1 MPRPQPRETARSS
14 YLKRTVRQLTDVASL
29 APAFASSPRFER
41 IHRIWRRAIDRIGVF
56 HGPQTIREL
65 SPEALYLRAKLRA
78 LKGQLKRA
86 EGQLAEVTSLA
97 PTFTPALEAHGEVLD
112 MLGQSELAKSKY
124 GSARKLRSQVR
135 TGAPDRCAVLRNR
148 GPFTSDIIAYTAML
162 RMGHAKRRALT
173 YIARGN
179 AYLATGY
186 PKLALLDYGFA
197 LRLRPDL
204 HEVTALKAEAQA
216 MLGRYQSALRNF
228 DVAVAARPMNPEIYS
243 GRAVVHMA
251 LGRLDVADADWRRQL
266 ALLPPER
273 ASARSCVLL
282 RLADYE
288 AALPELEG
296 ALKKEP
302 ADPYWQLYRLTSLHR
317 LGRMVDRPSFDDA
330 TANDWP
336 GPLLALHAG
345 QLSGEDALKRAD
357 NEGRR
362 AEALFQLGIVTYPYD
377 RAEACRH
384 WQQVI
389 EKAPPTL
396 IEHAAARHEL
406 ARSRQTGAQQLPGKQ
421 DGEDAP
427 KHQ

>member
-1 MPRPQPRETARSS
+1 MPPPPQHRETARSS
-14 YLKRTVRQLTDVASL
+14 YLKRTARQLADVASS
-29 APAFASSPRFER
+29 APAVASSFE
-41 IHRIWRRAIDRIGVF
+41 HMHGIWRRAIDRIGVF
-56 HGPQTIREL
+56 HGPQTFGEL
-65 SPEALYLRAKLRA
+65 SPEALYLRARKQA
-78 LKGQLKRA
+78 LAGNLKQA
-86 EGQLAEVTSLA
+86 ERQFAEVASLA
-97 PTFTPALEAHGEVLD
+97 PTFTPGLEGHGEVLD
-112 MLGQSELAKSKY
+112 MLGQTERARSKY
-124 GSARKLRSQVR
+124 DSARKLRSQVR

-148 GPFTSDIIAYTAML
+148 GPFTSDIVAYTAML

-216 MLGRYQSALRNF
+216 MLGRYPAALRAF
-228 DVAVAARPMNPEIYS
+228 DVALAARPTDAEIYS
-243 GRAVVHMA
+243 GRAVVHMM
-251 LGRLDVADADWRRQL
+251 LGTLDAADADWRRQF

-273 ASARSCVLL
+273 PAARSCVLL

-288 AALPELEG
+288 AALPELER
-296 ALKKEP
+296 ALEKEP

-317 LGRMVDRPSFDDA
+317 LGRTVDRPGFDDA

-336 GPLLALHAG
+336 APLLALHAG
-345 QLSGEDALKRAD
+345 RLSAEGALKRAD
-357 NEGRR
+357 NDGRR
-362 AEALFQLGIVTYPYD
+362 AEALFQLGVVAYPND

-384 WQQVI
+384 WRQVI
-389 EKAPPTL
+389 DKAPPTL

-406 ARSRQTGAQQLPGKQ
+406 ARLGS
-421 DGEDAP
+421 
-427 KHQ
+427 

>member
-1 MPRPQPRETARSS
+1 MPSPQHRETARSS
-14 YLKRTVRQLTDVASL
+14 YLKRTVRQLTDAAASV
-29 APAFASSPRFER
+29 PAFASSFEHM
-41 IHRIWRRAIDRIGVF
+41 HRIWRRAIDQIGVF
-56 HGPQTIREL
+56 HGPQTFGEL
-65 SPEALYLRAKLRA
+65 GPEALYLRARVQA
-78 LKGQLKRA
+78 LAGNLKRA
-86 EGQLAEVTSLA
+86 ERQFDEVTSLA

-112 MLGQSELAKSKY
+112 MLGQSERARSKY
-124 GSARKLRSQVR
+124 DNARQLRSQVR
-135 TGAPDRCAVLRNR
+135 SGAPDRFAVLRNR

-173 YIARGN
+173 YITRGN

-204 HEVTALKAEAQA
+204 HEVTALKGEAQA
-216 MLGRYQSALRNF
+216 MLGRYQSARRAF
-228 DVAVAARPMNPEIYS
+228 DVALAARPMDAEIHS
-243 GRAVVHMA
+243 GRAVVHMV
-251 LGRLDVADADWRRQL
+251 LGSLDAADADWRRQL

-273 ASARSCVLL
+273 TAARACVSL

-288 AALPELEG
+288 AALPELER

-317 LGRMVDRPSFDDA
+317 LGRTVDRPGFNDA
-330 TANDWP
+330 TAKDWP
-336 GPLLALHAG
+336 GPLLALHAR
-345 QLSGEDALKRAD
+345 QLSAEDALKRAD

-362 AEALFQLGIVTYPYD
+362 TEALFQLGIVAWPYD

-384 WQQVI
+384 WQKVVD
-389 EKAPPTL
+389 KAPPTM

-406 ARSRQTGAQQLPGKQ
+406 ARLGS
-421 DGEDAP
+421 
-427 KHQ
+427 